1 MIFDRFVPDGSVGH
15 LPVPHG
21 PLLSLPVTIPI
32 DRPLR
37 AASVPEAYVR
47 FWKKYATFSGRAS
60 RTEILWPMLVNLL
73 LLVVAGLARN
83 GAVSLVVGLYGLA
96 ALVPSLAVGA
106 RRLHDTDRSGWWQL
120 LLVVPV
126 LGDVAMIVLWAA
138 FPREEGVRYDVGA

>member
-1 MIFDRFVPDGSVGH
+1 MAVSAIYRPAARPLRSV
-15 LPVPHG
+15 
-21 PLLSLPVTIPI
+21 PVTIPI
-32 DRPLR
+32 DQPLR
-37 AASVPEAYVR
+37 AASLAEAYVR

-73 LLVVAGLARN
+73 LLVVAALARN
-83 GAVSLVVGLYGLA
+83 GAVSLVVGLYGLV

-120 LLVVPV
+120 LLLVPV

-138 FPREEGVRYDVGA
+138 FPREEGVRYDLVA